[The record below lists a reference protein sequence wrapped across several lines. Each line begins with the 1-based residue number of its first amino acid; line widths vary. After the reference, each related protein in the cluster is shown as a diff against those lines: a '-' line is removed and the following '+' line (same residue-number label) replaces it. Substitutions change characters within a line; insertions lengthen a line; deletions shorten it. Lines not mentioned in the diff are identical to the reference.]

1 MQEVPRIRS
10 ERSTEPAPL
19 PISRSGIVVAE
30 GYGLRL
36 HVHRGVLRIEDADGP
51 NGRRAEL
58 IRSTSRGMRVILLGR
73 AGTISVEAFRW
84 MTDAGV
90 GFALIDA
97 AAGRVV
103 AASDTIGTDS
113 PRLRRLQALAAD
125 QSVGLEVAKSLVR
138 RKLTGQLA
146 ILGERFPTSVAEG
159 EAISASIRALETAD
173 DVVALRSLEADGAN
187 SYWNAWRMIEL
198 RFARKDEPR
207 IPAHWRNFPS
217 RRSWI
222 AGTGPRSAG
231 CAVNALLNLGYALG
245 ELEARLACLTMGLDP
260 GLGVLHTDQAARDS
274 LALDVLEA
282 IRPDIDRWVLDVVG
296 SQAFRKSDFYE
307 TRRGVFRVG
316 TDLARAM
323 SETLPTWRRLLAP
336 IVEGCAMA
344 IASCSDKPLRV
355 ATKLTESRRGR
366 GRGRVKAQP
375 SLFSACR
382 SCGLVLEDPDR
393 ALCDECLAAYD
404 AERVAKLAAA
414 GSATLAAMRASAEDP
429 AHSAS
434 ARRKRAE
441 ASRKTSVA
449 MRAWEREHGKGD
461 AEKYELEVLPAIRQL
476 TVPQLMKL
484 TGLSQFHCWK
494 VRKGERRLHARHWR
508 AILALDP

>member
-1 MQEVPRIRS
+1 VRNHG
-10 ERSTEPAPL
+10 TAALDPL
-19 PISRSGIVVAE
+19 PISRSGIVLAE

-36 HVHRGVLRIEDADGP
+36 YVHRGVLRIEDADGP

-58 IRSTSRGMRVILLGR
+58 IRSTSRGMRIILLGR
-73 AGTISVEAFRW
+73 AGTISVEALRW
-84 MTDAGV
+84 MADAGV

-97 AAGRVV
+97 AAGRIVG
-103 AASDTIGTDS
+103 ASDAIGTDS
-113 PRLRRLQALAAD
+113 PRLRRLQALVVD
-125 QSVGLEVAKSLVR
+125 EPVGLEIAKSLIR

-146 ILGERFPTSVAEG
+146 ILGERFPTAVAES
-159 EAISASIRALETAD
+159 EAISASIQALETAD
-173 DVVALRSLEADGAN
+173 DIVALRSLEADGAN
-187 SYWNAWRMIEL
+187 SYWNPWRTIEL

-231 CAVNALLNLGYALG
+231 CGVNALLNLGYALG

-260 GLGVLHTDQAARDS
+260 GLGVLHSDQAARDS

-282 IRPDIDRWVLDVVG
+282 IRPAIDRWVLETVETHT
-296 SQAFRKSDFYE
+296 FRKADFYE

-344 IASCSDKPLRV
+344 IASSSDKPLRV
-355 ATKLTESRRGR
+355 ATKLTETRRMQGR
-366 GRGRVKAQP
+366 GKRSSRPLQLA
-375 SLFSACR
+375 ACR
-382 SCGLVLEDPDR
+382 ECGVILRDPER
-393 ALCDECLAAYD
+393 TICDECFPDYD
-404 AERVAKLAAA
+404 RERIQKLSTA
-414 GSATLAAMRASAEDP
+414 GKATLDAMRASHDDP
-429 AHSAS
+429 ARSPEA
-434 ARRKRAE
+434 AAKKRE
-441 ASRKTSVA
+441 KSRSTSLA
-449 MRAWEREHGKGD
+449 MREWEREHGRGD
-461 AEKYELEVLPAIRQL
+461 SEVYQRQILPRVQQIP
-476 TVPQLMKL
+476 VPQLMKV

-494 VRKGERRLHARHWR
+494 VRKGERRLHARHWA
-508 AILALDP
+508 AIVAATLDES